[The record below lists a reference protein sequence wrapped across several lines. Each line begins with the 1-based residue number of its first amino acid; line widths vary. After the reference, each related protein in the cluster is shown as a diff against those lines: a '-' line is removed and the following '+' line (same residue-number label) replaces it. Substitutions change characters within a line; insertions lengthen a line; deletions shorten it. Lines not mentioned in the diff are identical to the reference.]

1 MNSNVRLVY
10 AVLFPVLIAISGCE
24 SIALMPRPDIDQ
36 RDGDR
41 GDLDSRGSAQSDIG
55 PSRESRGDIQTSR
68 ESRGDIQN
76 RDRSVTRDQDEVV
89 GTVER
94 VDTVNREIHVRTTE
108 ARSVAIRYEDG
119 LMVQSRDRDI
129 PVASLQRGDLIL
141 VQVSRTPR
149 GERYADL
156 IRMNDRQERGSRAY

>member
-1 MNSNVRLVY
+1 MNSSVRLVY
-10 AVLFPVLIAISGCE
+10 ALLFPVLIAVSGCE
-24 SIALMPRPDIDQ
+24 SIALMPRPDID
-36 RDGDR
+36 RTDGDR
-41 GDLDSRGSAQSDIG
+41 GDLDRRGSTPSDIG
-55 PSRESRGDIQTSR
+55 PSTDSRRDTQ
-68 ESRGDIQN
+68 D
-76 RDRSVTRDQDEVV
+76 RDRSIARDQSDVV

-108 ARSVAIRYEDG
+108 ARTVVIRYEQG
-119 LMVQSRDRDI
+119 LMVQTRDRDI

-156 IRMNDRQERGSRAY
+156 IRMNDRQNMGSRAY

>member
-1 MNSNVRLVY
+1 MNLNMRLIY
-10 AVLFPVLIAISGCE
+10 ALLFPVLIAISGCE
-24 SIALMPRPDIDQ
+24 SIALMPRPDIDE
-36 RDGDR
+36 RGGERGNLDR
-41 GDLDSRGSAQSDIG
+41 GDSSRSDIG
-55 PSRESRGDIQTSR
+55 PGVDSRRDTQ
-68 ESRGDIQN
+68 D
-76 RDRSVTRDQDEVV
+76 RDRTIARDQNDVV

-108 ARSVAIRYEDG
+108 ARLVVIKYEQG
-119 LMVQSRDRDI
+119 LMVQTRDRDI

-156 IRMNDRQERGSRAY
+156 IRMNDRQNMGSRAY

>member
-1 MNSNVRLVY
+1 MNSNLRLVY
-10 AVLFPVLIAISGCE
+10 ALLFPVLIAISGCE
-24 SIALMPRPDIDQ
+24 SIALMPRPDIDR

-41 GDLDSRGSAQSDIG
+41 ADLDRRDNSQSGIGRSRDSL
-55 PSRESRGDIQTSR
+55 GDTQ
-68 ESRGDIQN
+68 E
-76 RDRSVTRDQDEVV
+76 RDRNLARDQNDVV

-94 VDTVNREIHVRTTE
+94 VDTVNREIYVRTTE
-108 ARSVAIRYEDG
+108 ARTVVIRYEQG
-119 LMVQSRDRDI
+119 LMVQNRDRDI

-156 IRMNDRQERGSRAY
+156 IRMNDRQDIGPRAY

>member
-10 AVLFPVLIAISGCE
+10 LLLFPVLIAISGCE
-24 SIALMPRPDIDQ
+24 SIALMPRPDIDR

-41 GDLDSRGSAQSDIG
+41 ADLDRRDNAQSGIG
-55 PSRESRGDIQTSR
+55 RSGDSL
-68 ESRGDIQN
+68 GDTQD
-76 RDRSVTRDQDEVV
+76 RDRTLARDQNDVV

-94 VDTVNREIHVRTTE
+94 VDTVNKEIHVRTTE
-108 ARSVAIRYEDG
+108 ARTVVIRYEQG

-156 IRMNDRQERGSRAY
+156 IRMNDRQDIGPRAY

>member
-10 AVLFPVLIAISGCE
+10 LLLFPVLIVISGCE
-24 SIALMPRPDIDQ
+24 SIALMPRPDIDR

-41 GDLDSRGSAQSDIG
+41 ADLDRRDNAQSGIG
-55 PSRESRGDIQTSR
+55 RSGDSL
-68 ESRGDIQN
+68 GDTPD
-76 RDRSVTRDQDEVV
+76 RDRTLARDQNDVV

-94 VDTVNREIHVRTTE
+94 VDTVNKEIHVRTTE
-108 ARSVAIRYEDG
+108 ARTVVIRYEQG

-156 IRMNDRQERGSRAY
+156 IRMNDRQDIGPRAY

>member
-10 AVLFPVLIAISGCE
+10 ALLFPVLIAISGCE
-24 SIALMPRPDIDQ
+24 SIALMPRPDIDR
-36 RDGDR
+36 RDGDQA
-41 GDLDSRGSAQSDIG
+41 DLDRRDNAQSGIG
-55 PSRESRGDIQTSR
+55 RSRDSLGDTQ
-68 ESRGDIQN
+68 E
-76 RDRSVTRDQDEVV
+76 RDRTLARDQNDVV

-94 VDTVNREIHVRTTE
+94 VDIVNKEIHVRTTE
-108 ARSVAIRYEDG
+108 ARTVVIRYEQG

-156 IRMNDRQERGSRAY
+156 IRMNDRQDIGPRAY

>member
-1 MNSNVRLVY
+1 MNLNLRLVY

-24 SIALMPRPDIDQ
+24 SIALMPRPDID
-36 RDGDR
+36 RNDGDR
-41 GDLDSRGSAQSDIG
+41 GDLDRRGSAQSDIG
-55 PSRESRGDIQTSR
+55 PSRESRG
-68 ESRGDIQN
+68 EIQN

-108 ARSVAIRYEDG
+108 ARSVAIRYEEG

-129 PVASLQRGDLIL
+129 PVASLRRGDLIL

-149 GERYADL
+149 GERYADI
-156 IRMNDRQERGSRAY
+156 IRINDRQDRGSRAY